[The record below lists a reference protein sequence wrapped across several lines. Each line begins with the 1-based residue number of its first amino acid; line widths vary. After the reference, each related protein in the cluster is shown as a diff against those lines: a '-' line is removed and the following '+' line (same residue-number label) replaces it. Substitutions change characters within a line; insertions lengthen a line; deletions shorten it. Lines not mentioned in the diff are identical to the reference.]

1 MEQIAKAA
9 LLVHWF
15 QPPPD
20 VKNPEQIDLQYNPTE
35 LSWDKSAHLAEI
47 TIPGLDAP
55 LQQFVRGQAERL
67 SLELF
72 FDTTDHGMGKGA
84 TSVTTLTDRIYQ
96 LVKIEP
102 KRHAPP
108 ICTFVWNDQFPG
120 SSLEGN
126 AGSVASRAIG
136 DALGPAAGAAAS
148 AIGGAIGAVASAVA
162 GIAAAASGNQR
173 RNGFKC
179 IVESVKQKFTL
190 FSPEGIP
197 LRATLTVALR
207 EYKTLD
213 EQLAHLNLTSP
224 DRTHSYVTQNGDTL
238 SRIAA
243 QYYRGPGDWRS
254 IADANGIEDPRRLA
268 PGALLTIPPT
278 E

>member
-1 MEQIAKAA
+1 MA
-9 LLVHWF
+9 
-15 QPPPD
+15 
-20 VKNPEQIDLQYNPTE
+20 
-35 LSWDKSAHLAEI
+35 
-47 TIPGLDAP
+47 
-55 LQQFVRGQAERL
+55 
-67 SLELF
+67 
-72 FDTTDHGMGKGA
+72 
-84 TSVTTLTDRIYQ
+84 
-96 LVKIEP
+96 
-102 KRHAPP
+102 
-108 ICTFVWNDQFPG
+108 
-120 SSLEGN
+120 
-126 AGSVASRAIG
+126 
-136 DALGPAAGAAAS
+136 
-148 AIGGAIGAVASAVA
+148 GGAGRSIGACR
-162 GIAAAASGNQR
+162 GNQR

-238 SRIAA
+238 SRITA

-268 PGALLTIPPT
+268 PGALLAIPPT

>member
-1 MEQIAKAA
+1 MEQITKAA
-9 LLVHWF
+9 LLVEWF

-35 LSWDKSAHLAEI
+35 LSWDKSAQLAEI

-67 SLELF
+67 TLELF

-84 TSVTTLTDRIYQ
+84 LSVTTLTDRIYQ
-96 LVKIEP
+96 LIKIEP

-126 AGSVASRAIG
+126 AGSAASAIG
-136 DALGPAAGAAAS
+136 DALGPVAGAVAS
-148 AIGGAIGAVASAVA
+148 AIGGAVSAVASAVA

-173 RNGFKC
+173 RNGFRC

-190 FSPEGIP
+190 FSPDGIP
-197 LRATLTVALR
+197 LRATLTVVLR

-213 EQLAHLNLTSP
+213 EQLKHLNLTSP

-238 SRIAA
+238 ARIAA
-243 QYYRGPGDWRS
+243 QYYRGPGEWRS

-268 PGALLTIPPT
+268 PGATLTIPPT